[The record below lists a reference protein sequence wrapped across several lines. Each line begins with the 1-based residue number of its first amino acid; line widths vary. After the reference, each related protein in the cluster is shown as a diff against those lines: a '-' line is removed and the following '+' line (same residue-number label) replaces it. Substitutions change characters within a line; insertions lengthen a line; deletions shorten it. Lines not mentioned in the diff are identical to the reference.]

1 MSTPANSRINWSAA
15 SVVLTAALAAGGSAF
30 AVNQA
35 YFNLSS
41 DVRSIKEK
49 NAAQDDR
56 MSRIEKDQAD
66 QRNNI
71 DEKLRDIN
79 ADLKEVR
86 NYLMNNQAG
95 SRPDTRRWAR

>member
-1 MSTPANSRINWSAA
+1 MNTPTNSRINWSAA

-49 NAAQDDR
+49 NLAQDQR
-56 MSRIEKDQAD
+56 MDRIEKDQAD
-66 QRNNI
+66 LKNDTAQQ
-71 DEKLRDIN
+71 LRDISS
-79 ADLKEVR
+79 DVR
-86 NYLMNNQAG
+86 AVRDYLLNNQAG